1 MNTLKRCVRVTLRLS
16 GRVLLGAATLLLPV
30 GLLQADEALLA
41 TYERLLPLE
50 GGSNFRDM
58 GGYEGADGKSVVRGK
73 LFRSGAPTS
82 LTPEDMEYLDQFEF
96 AAIIDLRS
104 SEELDLY
111 PNHWAAQSPEI
122 DYLTVDYSIFGLAGD
137 AATAT
142 PAALQDIVR
151 SMDMTYRNFPTMLK
165 PQLTML
171 FDTLLA
177 EDAPVLVNCSA
188 GQDRTGVAS
197 AVILTLLGVERQTIV
212 EDYLLSTQYRR
223 PAVERGDVNLA
234 EAASTN
240 AFAAMMLQYSSREE
254 EHAAPL
260 LMPDGTPYLHYAL
273 DEIET
278 TWGSVEA
285 YAEQELGVDAADV
298 AALRARYL
306 E

>member
-1 MNTLKRCVRVTLRLS
+1 MRYSFLRFLALAI
-16 GRVLLGAATLLLPV
+16 VLLLPV
-30 GLLQADEALLA
+30 GLLQADDALLS

-58 GGYEGADGKSVVRGK
+58 GGYDGADGKRVVRGK

-82 LTPEDMEYLDQFEF
+82 LTQNDMDYLDQFGF

-104 SEELDLY
+104 TEELDLY
-111 PNHWAAQSPEI
+111 PNHWAAQSPGI
-122 DYLTVDYSIFGLAGD
+122 DYLNVDYSIFGLG
-137 AATAT
+137 AAASAT
-142 PAALQDIVR
+142 TPQALQDVVQ
-151 SMDMTYRNFPTMLK
+151 SMDVMYRNFPTLLK
-165 PQLTML
+165 PQLALL

-177 EDAPVLVNCSA
+177 EEAPVLVNCSA

-197 AVILTLLGVERQTIV
+197 ALVLSLLGVERETIL

-223 PAVERGDVNLA
+223 PAVERGDVDLA
-234 EAASTN
+234 AAASTN
-240 AFAAMMLQYSSREE
+240 AFAAMMLQYAGREE

-278 TWGSVEA
+278 TWGSIEA

-298 AALRARYL
+298 AVLRARYL

>member
-1 MNTLKRCVRVTLRLS
+1 MRHTFLRL
-16 GRVLLGAATLLLPV
+16 AAFTLALLLPV
-30 GLLQADEALLA
+30 GLLQANEALLA

-58 GGYEGADGKSVVRGK
+58 GGYPAADGKRVVRGK

-82 LTPEDMEYLDQFEF
+82 LTEKDMAYLDQFGF

-104 SEELDLY
+104 SEELALY
-111 PNHWAAQSPEI
+111 PNHWAAQSPQI
-122 DYLTVDYSIFGLAGD
+122 DYQNVEYSIFGLAGS
-137 AATAT
+137 AAAGT
-142 PAALQDIVR
+142 PQALGEVVR
-151 SMDMTYRNFPTMLK
+151 SMDDTYRNFPTMLK
-165 PQLTML
+165 PQLTLL

-197 AVILTLLGVERQTIV
+197 AVVLTLLGVERETII

-223 PAVERGDVNLA
+223 PSVERGDVDLA
-234 EAASTN
+234 QAAQTN
-240 AFAAMMLQYSSREE
+240 AFAAMMLQYSSMEE
-254 EHAAPL
+254 EEAAPL

-273 DEIET
+273 EEIET

-298 AALRARYL
+298 AALRARLL

>member
-1 MNTLKRCVRVTLRLS
+1 MRHPFLCRALV
-16 GRVLLGAATLLLPV
+16 ATLTFLLPV

-41 TYERLLPLE
+41 TYDKLLPLE

-58 GGYEGADGKSVVRGK
+58 GGYEGADGKRVVRGK

-82 LTPEDMEYLDQFEF
+82 LTPEDMAYLDQFEF

-122 DYLTVDYSIFGLAGD
+122 DYLNVDYSIFGLAGD
-137 AATAT
+137 ASTAT
-142 PAALQDIVR
+142 PASLQDIAS
-151 SMDMTYRNFPTMLK
+151 SMDTVYRNFPTMLK

-197 AVILTLLGVERQTIV
+197 AVILTLLGVERETIV

-223 PAVERGDVNLA
+223 PAVERGAVDLA

-260 LMPDGTPYLHYAL
+260 LMPDGTPFLNYAL
-273 DEIET
+273 DEIESA
-278 TWGSVEA
+278 WGSVEA
-285 YAEQELGVDAADV
+285 YAEQELGVDTADV

>member
-1 MNTLKRCVRVTLRLS
+1 MRHTFLRFLA
-16 GRVLLGAATLLLPV
+16 LALTLLLPV
-30 GLLQADEALLA
+30 GLLQADEALLS

-58 GGYEGADGKSVVRGK
+58 GGYPAADGKRVVRGK

-82 LTPEDMEYLDQFEF
+82 LTPKDMAYLDQFGF

-104 SEELDLY
+104 SEELELY
-111 PNHWAAQSPEI
+111 PNHWAAQSPQI
-122 DYLTVDYSIFGLAGD
+122 DYLNVEYSIFGLAGD
-137 AATAT
+137 AAAST
-142 PAALQDIVR
+142 PASLGEVVR
-151 SMDMTYRNFPTMLK
+151 SMDVTYRNFPTMLK
-165 PQLTML
+165 PQLTLL

-177 EDAPVLVNCSA
+177 EEAPVLVNCSA

-197 AVILTLLGVERQTIV
+197 AVVLSLLGVERETIL

-223 PAVERGDVNLA
+223 PAVERGDVDLA
-234 EAASTN
+234 QAAQTN
-240 AFAAMMLQYSSREE
+240 AFAAMMLQYASAEE

-278 TWGSVEA
+278 TWGSVQA

-298 AALRARYL
+298 ATLRARYL

>member
-1 MNTLKRCVRVTLRLS
+1 MRHTFLRL
-16 GRVLLGAATLLLPV
+16 AAFTVALLLPV
-30 GLLQADEALLA
+30 GLLQANEALLA

-58 GGYEGADGKSVVRGK
+58 GGYPAADGKRVVRGK

-82 LTPEDMEYLDQFEF
+82 LTEKDMDYLAQFDF

-104 SEELDLY
+104 SEELELY

-122 DYLTVDYSIFGLAGD
+122 DYLNVEYSIFGLAG
-137 AATAT
+137 AAAAST
-142 PAALQDIVR
+142 PQALGDVVR
-151 SMDMTYRNFPTMLK
+151 SMDDTYRNFPTMLK
-165 PQLTML
+165 PQLTLL

-197 AVILTLLGVERQTIV
+197 AVVLSLLGVERETIL

-223 PAVERGDVNLA
+223 PAVERGDVDLA
-234 EAASTN
+234 VAAQTN
-240 AFAAMMLQYSSREE
+240 AFAAMMLQYSSMEG

-260 LMPDGTPYLHYAL
+260 LMPDGKPYLN
-273 DEIET
+273 
-278 TWGSVEA
+278 
-285 YAEQELGVDAADV
+285 
-298 AALRARYL
+298 
-306 E
+306 